1 MRFLIFVYGDK
12 RCRRFQLSK
21 DKSNRCK
28 ILLPKDDFELEETI
42 FLELY
47 NISEEWYIRE
57 TTQYK
62 LEKNQFFQMERQ
74 VRDKLILYRLN
85 TERKYSIAAKNTVIC
100 IQLMCRKSEWGVFEK
115 FELKEC
121 QIIKEKN
128 NILVEQINTERK
140 NGIEILHEQDRWIID
155 NNKGSEVYVNE
166 LLIEKSRKL
175 AYGDIIYFFNEM
187 FVFLGEYLAI
197 EKIKDKTADYENR
210 NYLNRVFFDDKIENR
225 NDILII
231 KTEKFH
237 RAPRIMEELK
247 NTSIQIE
254 SPPILNIQKN
264 RSVFMDIGSVINMM
278 IPMLGMNLF
287 LIYGTKMEQN
297 QGIYIYSGLFMAVIS
312 AICSI
317 LWIFISRQYEQKEQ
331 ERKSNKKRNDYK
343 KYLNKKDA
351 FVKKQYEITRKVMQ
365 SRYLRADS
373 YVDNPLLQM
382 YLWNRNPYHKDF
394 LMHRVGV
401 GDINC
406 PMKIILPQ
414 EEVFGEENLLWR
426 EAKEMQKH
434 YAFLHQVPILL
445 NMEKYNQIGIIGQDE
460 KVRMSLLRSI
470 ILQIAV
476 SNCYTEV
483 KVACIYDKDK
493 IGQSGQWD
501 FCRWLP
507 HIWDSDRKKR
517 YIATSHTEARQLFYE
532 LFQTFKERENE
543 QNAYKSK
550 KQLPHYILIIT
561 EYSFLEGEMF
571 SKYIFDKNVNYS
583 LTVIW
588 LTSER
593 DSLPNTC
600 RLVLEVNREFS
611 GQYEIERH
619 SQKREKIVFDYTERE
634 MADKLIRSISGIRVA
649 EIEEKAGIPEKIDF
663 LEMYGVEKIEDL
675 EIEKRWERNKIFE
688 SARVLIGKKEGGES
702 CYLDI
707 HERYHGPHGLLAGT
721 TGSGK
726 SEVLQTFILSMAVNF
741 SPEAVN
747 FLLIDYKGEGMAG
760 LFSELPH
767 ISGKISNLSDGQ
779 AYRAM
784 ISIKSENRR
793 RQTIFKDAK
802 VNNINDYTKLYCLGH
817 VSEAIPHLLIIIDEF
832 AELKKA
838 EPEFMQELISVA
850 QVGRSLGIHLILAT
864 QKPGGVVDDKI
875 WSNSRFKICLKVQ
888 EREDSMDM
896 LHNTDACAITQT
908 GRGYL
913 QVGNNELYELFQAG
927 WSGAPFQTIQ
937 KKSAAQVVNTDGSTY
952 YIEHIEETEN
962 KNDRYEAQN
971 DTQPREMKITQLQA
985 VNTYIAK
992 LANKKRFQQGR
1003 KLWMEPLPQYLY
1015 LEAVLKKNKLQKTEK
1030 ESYSMKKRQDS
1041 FEDKLEVCVGI
1052 FDNPENQEQ
1061 PVFSLKLLESGHI
1074 GICGRSV
1081 SGKSTFLQTFI
1092 YSILVNKL
1100 NEEVS
1105 FYLLDF
1111 NGGGMNIYDS
1121 ISQVKLVVQEDK
1133 EELEKMFKDI
1143 TDELK
1148 RRKKSFSG
1156 GNFRQYQNKRG
1167 VEDQKKAEF
1176 PLILIILDGFTE
1188 FCEETYHRY
1197 EEDLY
1202 FILREGEKLGVLVIM
1217 TVESFSS
1224 MHISMRLAEFL
1235 KTRICFHMK
1244 DTYAYIEAFD
1254 VIQVPVL
1261 PEKGIAGRGITYYG
1275 EKLLEFQTALV
1286 VAACND
1292 YERQE
1297 KIIELLM

>member
-28 ILLPKDDFELEETI
+28 IFLPKDDFELEETI
-42 FLELY
+42 FLELC
-47 NISEEWYIRE
+47 NIAEEWYIRE

-62 LEKNQFFQMERQ
+62 LEKNQFFQLERQ
-74 VRDKLILYRLN
+74 IRDKLVLYRLN
-85 TERKYSIAAKNTVIC
+85 TDRKYSIVIRNTVIC
-100 IQLMCRKSEWGVFEK
+100 IQLVCHKSNWSVFEK

-128 NILVEQINTERK
+128 NIVVKQINVGRK
-140 NGIEILHEQDRWIID
+140 NGIEILSQRDGWIL
-155 NNKGSEVYVNE
+155 NNIESEVYVNE
-166 LLIEKSRKL
+166 VLIEKNRKL
-175 AYGDIIYFFNEM
+175 VYGDIIYFFNEM
-187 FVFLGEYLAI
+187 LVFLGEYLALEEMTDRI
-197 EKIKDKTADYENR
+197 TDYKNQ
-210 NYLNRVFFDDKIENR
+210 NYLNRVILDDKVKDR
-225 NDILII
+225 NDALII
-231 KTEKFH
+231 KKEKFH

-247 NTSIQIE
+247 DTTIQIE
-254 SPPILNIQKN
+254 SPPMLNIQKN

-297 QGIYIYSGLFMAVIS
+297 QSGIYIYSGLFMAVLS
-312 AICSI
+312 AVCSI
-317 LWIFISRQYEQKEQ
+317 VWIFISRQYEQKEQ
-331 ERKSNKKRNDYK
+331 ERKIDKKKSDYK
-343 KYLNKKDA
+343 KYLSKKNA

-365 SRYLRADS
+365 SRYLRADG

-401 GDINC
+401 GEIKF
-406 PMKIILPQ
+406 PVKIILPQ
-414 EEVFGEENLLWR
+414 EEISGEENLLWK
-426 EAKEMQKH
+426 EAEEMQKH

-445 NMEKYNQIGIIGQDE
+445 DMEKYNQIGIIGE
-460 KVRMSLLRSI
+460 AENVRMALFRSI

-483 KVACIYDKDK
+483 KVVCIYDKEK
-493 IGQSGQWD
+493 VGKSGQWD

-507 HIWDSDRKKR
+507 HIWNDDRQRR

-532 LFQTFKERENE
+532 LFQTFKDRESE
-543 QNAYKSK
+543 QDSDKSK
-550 KQLPHYILIIT
+550 KQLPHYILVIT

-571 SKYIFDKNVNYS
+571 SKYITDKNANYG

-588 LTSER
+588 ITADRE
-593 DSLPNTC
+593 SLPNTC
-600 RLVLEVNREFS
+600 RLVLEVNKEFS

-619 SQKREKIVFDYTERE
+619 SQKREKVLFDYTEEE
-634 MADKLIRSISGIRVA
+634 MADKLIRSISGVRVA

-688 SARVLIGKKEGGES
+688 SARVLMGRKEGGES

-707 HERYHGPHGLLAGT
+707 HERYHGPHGLIAGT

-927 WSGAPFQTIQ
+927 WSGAPFQAIQ
-937 KKSAAQVVNTDGSTY
+937 KKSVAQIVNTDGSTC
-952 YIEHIEETEN
+952 YIEEA
-962 KNDRYEAQN
+962 KNTDGRYETQN
-971 DTQPREMKITQLQA
+971 DTQSGEMKITQLQA

-992 LANKKRFQQGR
+992 LANKKRFKQRR

-1015 LEAVLKKNKLQKTEK
+1015 LEDVLKQNKLQKTEK
-1030 ESYSMKKRQDS
+1030 ESYSMKKRRGS

-1052 FDNPENQEQ
+1052 FDNPESQEQ

-1092 YSILVNKL
+1092 YSMLGNKL
-1100 NEEVS
+1100 NLNKEVS
-1105 FYLLDF
+1105 VYLLDF

-1121 ISQVKLVVQEDK
+1121 IPQIKLVIQEDK
-1133 EELEKMFKDI
+1133 EELEKMFKNI
-1143 TDELK
+1143 TDEIK
-1148 RRKKSFSG
+1148 KRKKSFSG
-1156 GNFRQYQNKRG
+1156 GNFRQYQNKKSIG
-1167 VEDQKKAEF
+1167 GQKKEEF

-1202 FILREGEKLGVLVIM
+1202 FILREGEKLGVIVIV

-1235 KTRICFHMK
+1235 KTRICFYMK

-1261 PEKGIAGRGITYYG
+1261 PKKGIAGRGIAYYG

-1286 VAACND
+1286 VKACND